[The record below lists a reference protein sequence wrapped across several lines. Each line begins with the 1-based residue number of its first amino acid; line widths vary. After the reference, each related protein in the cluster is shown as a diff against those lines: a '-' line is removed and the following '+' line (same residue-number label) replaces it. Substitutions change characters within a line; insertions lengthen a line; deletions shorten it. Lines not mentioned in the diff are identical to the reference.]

1 MIGLDQEDDPRGNV
15 RKSHY
20 SLKFGGMMQCTMKR
34 MTIWNGHTSKCLL
47 FLISASRGCCRS
59 LNVLLF
65 LLTEPYSWGSNWQNH
80 CLNQC
85 WPSSVFND
93 IGVCVCI
100 GSLSIYIGKQYTG
113 IMQLSFNATFNL
125 AQGSRNLGETPSWP
139 CALIPKE
146 LKSMKMRYSSVW
158 TSRRFSFCSAL
169 VKSGTPWRPVK
180 LVSINHYTGSVMKT
194 FHCVQQNSSNE
205 VL

>member
-1 MIGLDQEDDPRGNV
+1 MFAFSDLGQPRV
-15 RKSHY
+15 LSFSERLVVS
-20 SLKFGGMMQCTMKR
+20 FDWT
-34 MTIWNGHTSKCLL
+34 L
-47 FLISASRGCCRS
+47 FLRVQLREPLSEP
-59 LNVLLF
+59 VLTQF
-65 LLTEPYSWGSNWQNH
+65 
-80 CLNQC
+80 
-85 WPSSVFND
+85 SVQWHRC
-93 IGVCVCI
+93 VCVCI
-100 GSLSIYIGKQYTG
+100 GSLSIYIGKQYTC

-194 FHCVQQNSSNE
+194 FRCVQQNSSNE

>member
-1 MIGLDQEDDPRGNV
+1 
-15 RKSHY
+15 
-20 SLKFGGMMQCTMKR
+20 
-34 MTIWNGHTSKCLL
+34 
-47 FLISASRGCCRS
+47 
-59 LNVLLF
+59 
-65 LLTEPYSWGSNWQNH
+65 
-80 CLNQC
+80 
-85 WPSSVFND
+85 
-93 IGVCVCI
+93 
-100 GSLSIYIGKQYTG
+100 
-113 IMQLSFNATFNL
+113 MQLSFNATFNL

-194 FHCVQQNSSNE
+194 FRCVQQNSSNE
-205 VL
+205 VLQCTVSSQWPHGELTVTIMVMASRDWIVTEVWPSRDWTMTKLWLSCDLAVTEPWSQWPAVT